1 MICILEIKGFFLSV
15 YQKSPP
21 LPSPDDAAP
30 KIMHECRQIEEQ
42 VPNLGSKDVN
52 GKGNVE
58 DEKVM
63 ILRAVCLPLV

>member
-1 MICILEIKGFFLSV
+1 
-15 YQKSPP
+15 
-21 LPSPDDAAP
+21 
-30 KIMHECRQIEEQ
+30 MHECRQIEEQ